1 MCIVRCVHVSRCLY
15 VYVYV
20 YMCVDVCSLRRL
32 YIFYFLSCYHKL
44 LLTVRSKF
52 FVWLSFVCV
61 YVCVRLFVF
70 VRACVCVCVCVCV
83 CLCVWVQVLQAS
95 VDFYISV
102 FCLSVLLL
110 LILSSCFASFQKFL
124 QLLLVQVLSF
134 LTELLILG
142 KGRILTLS

>member
-44 LLTVRSKF
+44 VLTVRSKF

-61 YVCVRLFVF
+61 YVCVCLFVF
-70 VRACVCVCVCVCV
+70 VRACLCVCVCV

-95 VDFYISV
+95 VDFYIAV

-124 QLLLVQVLSF
+124 QLLLVQGLSF

-142 KGRILTLS
+142 KGRIFTLS

>member
-124 QLLLVQVLSF
+124 QLLLVQGLSF

-142 KGRILTLS
+142 KGRIFTLS

>member
-44 LLTVRSKF
+44 VLTVRSKF

-61 YVCVRLFVF
+61 YVCVCLFVF
-70 VRACVCVCVCVCV
+70 VRACV
-83 CLCVWVQVLQAS
+83 CVWVQVLQAS

-124 QLLLVQVLSF
+124 QLLLVQGLSF

-142 KGRILTLS
+142 KGRIFTLS

>member
-44 LLTVRSKF
+44 VLTVRSKF

-61 YVCVRLFVF
+61 YVCVCLFVF
-70 VRACVCVCVCVCV
+70 VRARVCVCVCV

-124 QLLLVQVLSF
+124 QLLLVQGLSF

-142 KGRILTLS
+142 KGRIFTLS

>member
-44 LLTVRSKF
+44 VLTVRSKF

-61 YVCVRLFVF
+61 YVCVCLFVF
-70 VRACVCVCVCVCV
+70 VHACVCVCV

-124 QLLLVQVLSF
+124 QLFLVQGLSF

-142 KGRILTLS
+142 KGRIFTLS

>member
-44 LLTVRSKF
+44 VLTVRSKF

-61 YVCVRLFVF
+61 YVCVCLFVF
-70 VRACVCVCVCVCV
+70 VHACVCVCVCV

-124 QLLLVQVLSF
+124 QLLLVQGLSF

-142 KGRILTLS
+142 KGRIFTLS

>member
-44 LLTVRSKF
+44 VLTVRSKF

-61 YVCVRLFVF
+61 YVCVCLFVF
-70 VRACVCVCVCVCV
+70 VHACVCVCV

-124 QLLLVQVLSF
+124 QLLLVQGLSF

-142 KGRILTLS
+142 KGRIFTLS

>member
-44 LLTVRSKF
+44 VLTVRSKF

-124 QLLLVQVLSF
+124 QLLLVQGLSF

-142 KGRILTLS
+142 KVRIFTLS

>member
-44 LLTVRSKF
+44 VLTVRSKF

-61 YVCVRLFVF
+61 YVCVCLFVF
-70 VRACVCVCVCVCV
+70 VHACVCVCV

-142 KGRILTLS
+142 KGRIFTLS

>member
-44 LLTVRSKF
+44 VLTVRSKF

-142 KGRILTLS
+142 KGRIFTLS

>member
-44 LLTVRSKF
+44 VLTVRSKF

-61 YVCVRLFVF
+61 YVCVCLFVF
-70 VRACVCVCVCVCV
+70 VHACVCVCV

-124 QLLLVQVLSF
+124 QLLLVQGLSF

-142 KGRILTLS
+142 KGRIFMLS

>member
-44 LLTVRSKF
+44 VLTVRSKF

-61 YVCVRLFVF
+61 YVCVCLFVF
-70 VRACVCVCVCVCV
+70 VHACVCVCV

-95 VDFYISV
+95 VDFYIAV
-102 FCLSVLLL
+102 FCLFVLLL

-124 QLLLVQVLSF
+124 QLLLVQGLSF

-142 KGRILTLS
+142 KGRIFTLS

>member
-44 LLTVRSKF
+44 VLTVRSKF

-61 YVCVRLFVF
+61 YVCVCLFVF
-70 VRACVCVCVCVCV
+70 VRVCVCVCVCV
-83 CLCVWVQVLQAS
+83 CLCVGVQVLQAS
-95 VDFYISV
+95 VDFYIAV

-124 QLLLVQVLSF
+124 QLLLVQGLSF

-142 KGRILTLS
+142 KGRIFTLS

>member
-44 LLTVRSKF
+44 VLTVRSKF

-61 YVCVRLFVF
+61 YVCVCLFVF
-70 VRACVCVCVCVCV
+70 VHACVCVCVCV

-124 QLLLVQVLSF
+124 QLLLVQGLSF

-142 KGRILTLS
+142 KVRIFTLS

>member
-44 LLTVRSKF
+44 VLTVRSKF

-61 YVCVRLFVF
+61 YVCVCLFVF
-70 VRACVCVCVCVCV
+70 FRACVCV

-95 VDFYISV
+95 VDFYIAV

-124 QLLLVQVLSF
+124 QLLLVQGLSF

-142 KGRILTLS
+142 KGRIFTLS

>member
-44 LLTVRSKF
+44 VLTVRSKF

-124 QLLLVQVLSF
+124 QLLLVQGLSF

-142 KGRILTLS
+142 KGRIFTLS

>member
-44 LLTVRSKF
+44 VLTVRSKL

-61 YVCVRLFVF
+61 YVCVCLFVF
-70 VRACVCVCVCVCV
+70 VHACVCVCV

-124 QLLLVQVLSF
+124 QLLLVQGLSF

-142 KGRILTLS
+142 KGRIFTLS